1 MESVL
6 LASFEQALLSA
17 LTSICLGTP
26 LIFLLFQA
34 RGSRKA
40 SLCEGFFSFC
50 WICPVMPVVVGMI
63 QIFET
68 LGLFSYGLLP
78 IVLVHAWLNAPLVA
92 LLGVRALHNVSAFDM
107 RLACVLGLTPIKRVG
122 VLYARPLGASLVV
135 SASLV
140 FFLCITSFNVVLY
153 LGRDYPW
160 PSLGLALYS
169 ALFDAYL
176 PDRAIE
182 LTTLVMGLAFLKTLT
197 LGLGRRGSASL
208 RDFSGARP
216 SRLLWCVLLWGVVLV
231 WCIPLFACARFVDFW
246 VLMEWQVLVAVG
258 TSVGLAV
265 VCGLASVVCAFV
277 IALWLARSASNT
289 LYALL
294 AFLALPS
301 FLVGGA
307 LYVMLARIL
316 DVDAWAFPL
325 MALTQVLVTLP
336 WGVRTLLP
344 RAQFVQRAYGRL
356 SQTLWL
362 GGYAR
367 AAHVFAPPM
376 KGALLK
382 AFSLCAVFSLG
393 DVASVCLFDASHTT
407 LVTLVGRQLETF
419 DIGGAHTLSFLV
431 GALALVFYIIPHVWR
446 TRRADM

>member
-1 MESVL
+1 MESIL
-6 LASFEQALLSA
+6 LASFKQALLSA
-17 LTSICLGTP
+17 LTSICLGIP
-26 LIFLLFQA
+26 LIFLLFQV
-34 RGSRKA
+34 RGSRQA
-40 SLCEGFFSFC
+40 SLYEGFFSFC

-68 LGLFSYGLLP
+68 FQLFPYGLLP
-78 IVLVHAWLNAPLVA
+78 IVVVHAWLNAPLVA

-107 RLACVLGLTPIKRVG
+107 RLAGVLGLTPIKRLG
-122 VLYARPLGASLVV
+122 VLYARPLGVALIV

-176 PDRAIE
+176 PDRAME
-182 LTTLVMGLAFLKTLT
+182 LATLVMGLALLKTLT

-208 RDFSGARP
+208 GASVGPCP
-216 SRLLWCVLLWGVVLV
+216 SHLLWCVLLWGAVLV
-231 WCIPLFACARFVDFW
+231 WCIPLFACVRFVDFW
-246 VLMEWQVLVAVG
+246 VLTHGQVWEALG

-294 AFLALPS
+294 SFLALPS

-316 DVDAWAFPL
+316 DVDAWSFPL

-344 RAQFVQRAYGRL
+344 RAQFIQRASGRL
-356 SQTLWL
+356 SHTLGLTW
-362 GGYAR
+362 YAR
-367 AAHVFAPPM
+367 AVHVFAPPM
-376 KGALLK
+376 KDTLLK

-393 DVASVCLFDASHTT
+393 DAASVCLFDASHTT

-419 DIGGAHTLSFLV
+419 DVAGAHTLSFLV
-431 GALALVFYIIPHVWR
+431 GALALMFYVIPHLWR
-446 TRRADM
+446 TRHADM